1 MICPYCGA
9 TGTVLVFKCDF
20 NEGTVG
26 NYRCGQCEMWFNDVL
41 DWEAIDDASYCTLLP
56 FCDGY
61 CSRNS
66 RQVLCRP
73 IGDEEDI
80 L

>member
-41 DWEAIDDASYCTLLP
+41 DIDE
-56 FCDGY
+56 
-61 CSRNS
+61 
-66 RQVLCRP
+66 CRKK
-73 IGDEEDI
+73 DEEDI
-80 L
+80 T